1 MYKNRLQEY
10 TQKSSLQLPV
20 YQTFNEG
27 PAHMPRFRS
36 TVWVDGARYRS
47 QRTFLHRKAA
57 EQDVA
62 NLALESILNR
72 VKDEGCPLLLGVCE
86 NIVNFTLSNAISS
99 FLLLP
104 FVVGLQGIFAYFS
117 FLF

>member
-20 YQTFNEG
+20 YQTLNEG

-47 QRTFLHRKAA
+47 QKTFLHRKAA

-62 NLALESILNR
+62 NLALESILKR

-86 NIVNFTLSNAISS
+86 QIVNFTLSNAIT
-99 FLLLP
+99 FLLPP
-104 FVVGLQGIFAYFS
+104 FVVGLQGICAYFS

>member
-1 MYKNRLQEY
+1 
-10 TQKSSLQLPV
+10 
-20 YQTFNEG
+20 
-27 PAHMPRFRS
+27 MPRFRS